1 MAVAPAAAVAAEEM
15 VESEGEILN
24 RSPLIDQNQR
34 KSEVRVFVVVV
45 VCGSS
50 PGC

>member
-1 MAVAPAAAVAAEEM
+1 MAVKGDRQKKAAV
-15 VESEGEILN
+15 
-24 RSPLIDQNQR
+24 DQNQR
-34 KSEVRVFVVVV
+34 KSEVRVFVVAV